1 MIHHK
6 VAGAS
11 ILSTYTPER
20 RSIADNYSKQ
30 SVKNGDKIFKL
41 VKSLNMAGVT
51 DIEEAR
57 KNLHEALKDPRQR
70 EKVDEGIEEQREH
83 FDNVSRLDLAIDL
96 ESTRS

>member
-1 MIHHK
+1 MIHHN